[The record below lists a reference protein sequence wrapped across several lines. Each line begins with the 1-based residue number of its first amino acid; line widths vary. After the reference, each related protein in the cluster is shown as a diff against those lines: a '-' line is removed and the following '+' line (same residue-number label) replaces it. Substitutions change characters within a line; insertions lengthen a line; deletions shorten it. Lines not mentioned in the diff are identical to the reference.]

1 MADRKK
7 RSLSTKVF
15 RMFLLG
21 TVVLGL
27 ILALIGL
34 ALYSIAVG
42 GQYISTSFNLSRSAS
57 MVLQE
62 VEDPEPL
69 CGEVM
74 DRYMSMTK
82 DERAGVETEEYE
94 ARFADI
100 AEREDYKKIRT
111 TLGHFLESSDV
122 YDIYLAM
129 YDEENNALVYIADPS
144 EEDVALLCSAIR
156 GAFEAGLC

>member
-42 GQYISTSFNLSRSAS
+42 SQYISTSFNLSRSAS
-57 MVLQE
+57 MVLQTI
-62 VEDPEPL
+62 P
-69 CGEVM
+69 
-74 DRYMSMTK
+74 
-82 DERAGVETEEYE
+82 
-94 ARFADI
+94 
-100 AEREDYKKIRT
+100 
-111 TLGHFLESSDV
+111 
-122 YDIYLAM
+122 
-129 YDEENNALVYIADPS
+129 
-144 EEDVALLCSAIR
+144 
-156 GAFEAGLC
+156 